1 MFDMIILV
9 YGSNEG
15 CQNTTRWPA
24 YRQEMWVGGGGEVGA
39 FGSRGNLA
47 VRKDISRG
55 SVSID
60 ISN

>member
-24 YRQEMWVGGGGEVGA
+24 YRQEMWVGGGEGREGR
-39 FGSRGNLA
+39 SDLEE
-47 VRKDISRG
+47 ISR
-55 SVSID
+55 
-60 ISN
+60 